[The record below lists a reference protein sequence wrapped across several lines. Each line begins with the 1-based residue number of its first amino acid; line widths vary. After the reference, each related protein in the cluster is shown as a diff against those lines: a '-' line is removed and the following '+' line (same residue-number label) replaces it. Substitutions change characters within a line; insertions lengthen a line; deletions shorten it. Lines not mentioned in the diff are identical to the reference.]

1 MRPLSTSVPALLGKA
16 FERKYIALGRIVTQ
30 WREIIGEEYAERA
43 QPAKIHYYKPKNPK
57 DKPKATLDIAASS
70 ADCAVLVYRKDLIL
84 QRINQLFGDN
94 WVTDIKFQH
103 VEPKAKAKAQKRTKP
118 LTEDEKNHLSQ
129 LLDGVDDPDLKDR
142 LSRLGQSI
150 LQETK
155 K

>member
-1 MRPLSTSVPALLGKA
+1 MGKA

-43 QPAKIHYYKPKNPK
+43 SPAKIHYFKPKNPK
-57 DKPKATLDIAASS
+57 EKPKATLDIAASS

-103 VEPKAKAKAQKRTKP
+103 VEPKAKTKPQKRTKP

-150 LQETK
+150 LQESK